1 MAAISSGRP
10 ARFIGVMWPMRAS
23 TPRSRACS
31 KTLRVIC
38 VSTRPGRIALTRT
51 PVPLK
56 ALAAHC
62 VRLFTAAL
70 LALYEIAPAFARS
83 EAADEHRGPLFG
95 EAQRAGTA
103 DAAAG
108 AGDHGALAGQSLHRR
123 LLVGLR

>member
-23 TPRSRACS
+23 IPRSRACS
-31 KTLRVIC
+31 KTLLVIF

-62 VRLFTAAL
+62 ARLFTAAL
-70 LALYEIAPAFARS
+70 AALYEIAPAFARS
-83 EAADEHRGPLFG
+83 DAADEVKMIEPLPCFVIG
-95 EAQRAGTA
+95 RPAYFTA
-103 DAAAG
+103 R
-108 AGDHGALAGQSLHRR
+108 Q
-123 LLVGLR
+123 